1 MKIPRQ
7 VLGKI
12 GKCIY
17 CGETE
22 KLLRTEHIIPYGL
35 NGPWE
40 LLEASCEKCA
50 AITSAF
56 ELTVLKDSLIVPRV
70 ALDFPTRRKGQR
82 PKKFN
87 FAITRNGRQE
97 VVNVPIQ
104 EHFAVMILQILEFP
118 AYLDGRPYK
127 KGVNII
133 GAIEIQV
140 GGPPI
145 EEIIK
150 RYGTGKI
157 STKVTWH
164 GNCFE
169 RMLAK
174 IAYGF
179 SVAYLGVENLEEVYI
194 LPAILGQKDDVGRW
208 VGTAEDIHLDIGK
221 FLHHIELA
229 IINEEIIVRIKLFA
243 LFNVPEY
250 LVVVGRVAKHFLK
263 ELNLLT
269 NSGS

>member
-1 MKIPRQ
+1 MKLPRK
-7 VLGKI
+7 VLDKI

-22 KLLRTEHIIPYGL
+22 KPLQTEHIIPYGL

-40 LLEASCEKCA
+40 LLEASCDKCA

-56 ELTVLKDSLIVPRV
+56 ESTVLKKSLIVPRV
-70 ALDFPTRRKGQR
+70 ALDFPTRRKDQR

-97 VVNVPIQ
+97 VLKVPMH
-104 EHFAVMILQILEFP
+104 EHFAVIILPISEFP
-118 AYLDGRPYK
+118 AYLDGHPYE
-127 KGVNII
+127 KGVNLI

-140 GGPPI
+140 GGPSI
-145 EEIIK
+145 KELIK
-150 RYGTGKI
+150 RYGTKKLSI
-157 STKVTWH
+157 TVTWH

-179 SVAYLGVENLEEVYI
+179 SVAYLGMENIEEVYI

-208 VGTAEDIHLDIGK
+208 VGTAKDIHLEIGK
-221 FLHHIELA
+221 FLHHVELA
-229 IINEEIIVRIKLFA
+229 IINEEIIARIKLFA
-243 LFNVPEY
+243 LYNVPEY
-250 LVVVGRVAKHFLK
+250 LVVVGKVTKHFLK
-263 ELNLLT
+263 EPNSLT
-269 NSGS
+269 DSGS

>member
-1 MKIPRQ
+1 MKLPRI

-40 LLEASCEKCA
+40 ILEASCDKCA

-56 ELTVLKDSLIVPRV
+56 ESTVLKDSLIVPRV
-70 ALDFPTRRKGQR
+70 ALDFPTRRRGQR
-82 PKKFN
+82 PKKFL

-97 VVNVPIQ
+97 VVEVPIQ
-104 EHFAVMILQILEFP
+104 EHFAVMILPISEFP
-118 AYLDGRPYK
+118 ACLDRRPYE
-127 KGVNII
+127 KGVTIK
-133 GAIEIQV
+133 GAIEIKV

-145 EEIIK
+145 EEILK
-150 RYGTGKI
+150 RYGTKELSI
-157 STKVTWH
+157 KVTWH

-179 SVAYLGVENLEEVYI
+179 SVAYLSIENLEEVYI

-208 VGTAEDIHLDIGK
+208 VGTAKDIRLDIGK
-221 FLHHIELA
+221 FLHHIELE

-263 ELNLLT
+263 RPKEV
-269 NSGS
+269 

>member
-17 CGETE
+17 CGETG
-22 KLLRTEHIIPYGL
+22 KPLQAEHIIPYGL

-40 LLEASCEKCA
+40 LLEASCDKCA

-56 ELTVLKDSLIVPRV
+56 ELTVLKNSLIVPRV

-87 FAITRNGRQE
+87 FAITRNGRKE
-97 VVNVPIQ
+97 VVEVPMH
-104 EHFAVMILQILEFP
+104 EHFAVMILPISEFP
-118 AYLDGRPYK
+118 AYLDGRPYE
-127 KGVNII
+127 KGTTMI
-133 GAIEIQV
+133 GAIEVQV

-145 EEIIK
+145 KELMK
-150 RYGTGKI
+150 RHGTKKLSI
-157 STKVTWH
+157 TVTWY

-179 SVAYLGVENLEEVYI
+179 SVAYLGLENITEVYI
-194 LPAILGQKDDVGRW
+194 LPAILG
-208 VGTAEDIHLDIGK
+208 
-221 FLHHIELA
+221 
-229 IINEEIIVRIKLFA
+229 
-243 LFNVPEY
+243 
-250 LVVVGRVAKHFLK
+250 
-263 ELNLLT
+263 
-269 NSGS
+269 

>member
-7 VLGKI
+7 VLGNI

-17 CGETE
+17 CGKTE
-22 KLLRTEHIIPYGL
+22 KPLRTEHIIPYGL

-40 LLEASCEKCA
+40 LLEASCDKCA

-56 ELTVLKDSLIVPRV
+56 ELTVLKNSLIVPRV
-70 ALDFPTRRKGQR
+70 ALDFPTRRKDKR

-97 VVNVPIQ
+97 VLEVPMH
-104 EHFAVMILQILEFP
+104 EHFAVMILPISKFP
-118 AYLDGRPYK
+118 AYLDGRPYE
-127 KGVNII
+127 KGVTLI

-140 GGPPI
+140 GGSPI
-145 EEIIK
+145 KEIIK
-150 RYGTGKI
+150 RYGTKKLSI
-157 STKVTWH
+157 TVTWH

-179 SVAYLGVENLEEVYI
+179 SVANLGMENIEEVYV

-208 VGTAEDIHLDIGK
+208 VGTAKDVHLDIGK

-243 LFNVPEY
+243 LYNVPEY
-250 LVVVGRVAKHFLK
+250 LVVIGKVAKHFLK
-263 ELNLLT
+263 EPNSLAD
-269 NSGS
+269 SGS

>member
-1 MKIPRQ
+1 MKLPRI

-97 VVNVPIQ
+97 VVNVPIH
-104 EHFAVMILQILEFP
+104 EHFAMMILQILEFP

-145 EEIIK
+145 KEIIK

-164 GNCFE
+164 DNCFE

-179 SVAYLGVENLEEVYI
+179 SVAYLSMENIEEVYI
-194 LPAILGQKDDVGRW
+194 LPAILGQKNDVGRW
-208 VGTAEDIHLDIGK
+208 VGTAKDIRLDIGK
-221 FLHHIELA
+221 FLHHVELE

-243 LFNVPEY
+243 RFDVPEY

-263 ELNLLT
+263 RPKEV
-269 NSGS
+269 